1 LGNGLTLTI
10 EEDTYNIM
18 SIKKQLLQQIKT
30 QREESGK
37 KKKFSGNLMD
47 YIEMVEKDPD
57 IVKSSHKRLHDAIE
71 EHGSY
76 VMPDSDSRKFKVF
89 DGESIKIHKYFEGEF
104 FGMETVI
111 EKVMSFLSSA
121 AHKGEESRQVL
132 LLMGPVGAG
141 KSALTE
147 HIKKALEGKKYYT
160 LKNDPHRGEPLQ
172 LIPRSLRPS
181 VEAALNVKIDGDI
194 SPIARHKLLNDYE
207 GKYENFEVEEV
218 TFSQRGRRG
227 VASVPPM
234 DANSQDVSVLIGSV
248 DISKLDK
255 FAEDDPRSLSLNG
268 AFNVGNRGVVELVEV
283 FKNEI
288 EFLHTIITA
297 TQEKRVP
304 SPGKSD
310 MLHFDGVIL
319 AHCNEAEWNRFQSE
333 HTNEA
338 IMDRIVKIS
347 VPYCL
352 ELNQEVKIYEKMLGK
367 SDFKAHIAP
376 HTLKI
381 ASMFSVMSRLKESAK
396 CDALTKM
403 KIYNGEE
410 VLEKGRVRKVDIKDL
425 REEAKHEGLDGIS
438 TRFITKA
445 LDNALTASDKGMITP
460 ISVMDSLTKMVK
472 EQLVDESFKTKCLEL
487 LQKTIREEYLKI
499 LETEIAK
506 AFISAYEE
514 QAQSLFDSYLDNA
527 EAYTTRA
534 KLKDRVTKEERKP
547 DEGFMASIEE
557 QIGVTGSSR
566 DGFRSDV
573 TAYMFAK
580 MRKGEHVSYKTYEP
594 LKNAIESFLISSV
607 KSMAR
612 IVTKSKTRD
621 DDQKKKYSEM
631 VETLIKEYH
640 YSAESAEEILV
651 FASNNLWRDS

>member
-1 LGNGLTLTI
+1 
-10 EEDTYNIM
+10 M
-18 SIKKQLLQQIKT
+18 SNIKKQLLQQIKT
-30 QREESGK
+30 QREESSK
-37 KKKFSGNLMD
+37 TKKFSGNLMD
-47 YIEMVEKDPD
+47 YVEMIEKDPT
-57 IVKSSHKRLHDAIE
+57 IVKSAHKRLHDAIE

-76 VMPDSDSRKFKVF
+76 VMPDSDSRKFKIF
-89 DGESIKIHKYFEGEF
+89 DGEQIKIHKYFEGEF

-160 LKNDPHRGEPLQ
+160 LKGDPHRGEPLQ

-194 SPIARHKLLNDYE
+194 SPVARHKLLNDYE

-381 ASMFSVMSRLKESAK
+381 VSMFSVMSRLKDSAK
-396 CDALTKM
+396 CDLLTKM

-506 AFISAYEE
+506 AFIAAYEE

-580 MRKGEHVSYKTYEP
+580 MRRGEKVSYKTYEP

-607 KSMAR
+607 RSMAR

-621 DDQKKKYSEM
+621 EDQTKKYNEM
-631 VETLIKEYH
+631 IETMIKDYG
-640 YSAESAEEILV
+640 YTAESAEEILAY
-651 FASNNLWRDS
+651 ASNNLWRDS

>member
-1 LGNGLTLTI
+1 
-10 EEDTYNIM
+10 M
-18 SIKKQLLQQIKT
+18 SVRDKLLNKIAEARTKS
-30 QREESGK
+30 ESE
-37 KKKFSGNLMD
+37 KKFSGNLMD
-47 YIEMVEKDPD
+47 YIDLVEKDPS
-57 IVKSSHKRLHDAIE
+57 IVKTSHQRLNEAIN

-76 VMPDSDSRKFKVF
+76 VMPDSDPRKSKVF
-89 DGESIKIHKYFEGEF
+89 DGESVKVYKYFENEF
-104 FGMETVI
+104 FGMENVI
-111 EKVMSFLSSA
+111 AKIMSFLDGA
-121 AHKGEESRQVL
+121 AHRGEESRQVL

-147 HIKKALEGKKYYT
+147 HIKKALESKKFFH
-160 LKNDPHRGEPLQ
+160 LKGDPHRGEPLQ
-172 LIPRSLRPS
+172 LIPRSLRT
-181 VEAALNVKIDGDI
+181 EFEKTLGVKIEGDI
-194 SPIARHKLLNDYE
+194 SPVARHKLLNE
-207 GKYENFEVEEV
+207 LNGKYENFEVEESS
-218 TFSQRGRRG
+218 FSQRARRG
-227 VASVPPM
+227 VAAVPPM

-255 FAEDDPRSLSLNG
+255 YAEDDPRALSLTG
-268 AFNVGNRGVVELVEV
+268 AFNTGNRGIVELIEV

-338 IMDRIVKIS
+338 ILDRIVKVA

-352 ELNQEVKIYEKMLGK
+352 ELNQEMKIYEKMLGK

-376 HTLKI
+376 HTLKV
-381 ASMFSVMSRLKESAK
+381 ASMFSIMSRLKPSAK
-396 CDALTKM
+396 CDPLTKM

-410 VLEKGRVRKVDIKDL
+410 VLEKGRVKKVDIKDL
-425 REEAKHEGLDGIS
+425 REEAKHEGMDGIS

-445 LDNALTASDKGMITP
+445 IDHALSNSDKNMVTP
-460 ISVMDSLTKMVK
+460 ISMMDSLTRMVK
-472 EQLVDESFKTKCLEL
+472 EQIVDEAFKKTCLEL

-499 LETEIAK
+499 LESEIAK
-506 AFISAYEE
+506 AFVTAYDE
-514 QAQSLFDSYLDNA
+514 QAQSLFENYLDHA

-534 KLKDRVTKEERKP
+534 KVKDRVTKEERQP
-547 DEGFMASIEE
+547 DEEFMKSIEE
-557 QIGVTGSSR
+557 QIGISGSAK

-580 MRKGEHVSYKTYEP
+580 MRRGEKISYSSYEP
-594 LKNAIESFLISSV
+594 LKEAIEGYLINSV
-607 KSMAR
+607 KSLAR

-621 DDQKKKYSEM
+621 KEQKEKYSEM
-631 VETLIKEYH
+631 VETLCETYG
-640 YSAESAEEILV
+640 YTPESAEEILV
-651 FASNNLWRDS
+651 FASNHLWRDG

>member
-1 LGNGLTLTI
+1 
-10 EEDTYNIM
+10 M
-18 SIKKQLLQQIKT
+18 SSIKKQLLQQIKSA
-30 QREESGK
+30 REESSK
-37 KKKFSGNLMD
+37 TKKFSGNLMD
-47 YIEMVEKDPD
+47 YIEMVEKDPTV
-57 IVKSSHKRLHDAIE
+57 VKSAHKRLHDAIE

-76 VMPDSDSRKFKVF
+76 VMPDSDSRKFKIF
-89 DGESIKIHKYFEGEF
+89 DGENIKIHKYFDGEF

-147 HIKKALEGKKYYT
+147 HIKKSLEGKKYYT
-160 LKNDPHRGEPLQ
+160 LKGDPHRGEPLQ

-181 VEAALNVKIDGDI
+181 VEAALGVKIDGDI
-194 SPIARHKLLNDYE
+194 SPVARHKLLNDYS
-207 GKYENFEVEEV
+207 GKYEDFEVEEV

-268 AFNVGNRGVVELVEV
+268 AFNVGNRGIVELVEV

-367 SDFKAHIAP
+367 SEFTSHIAP

-381 ASMFSVMSRLKESAK
+381 ASMFSVMSRLKDSAK
-396 CDALTKM
+396 CDLLTKM
-403 KIYNGEE
+403 KIYNGED

-425 REEAKHEGLDGIS
+425 REEAKHEGMDGIS

-445 LDNALTASDKGMITP
+445 LDNALTASDKNMITP

-472 EQLVDESFKTKCLEL
+472 EQLIDEQFKTKCLEL

-506 AFISAYEE
+506 AFITAYEE
-514 QAQSLFDSYLDNA
+514 QAQSLFESYLDNA

-547 DEGFMASIEE
+547 DEQFMTSIEE

-580 MRKGEHVSYKTYEP
+580 MRRGEKVSYSTYEP
-594 LKNAIESFLISSV
+594 LKNAIESYLISSV
-607 KSMAR
+607 RSMAR

-621 DDQKKKYSEM
+621 EDQQKKYSDM
-631 VETLIKEYH
+631 VETMIKN
-640 YSAESAEEILV
+640 YSYSPESAEEVLV
-651 FASNNLWRDS
+651 FAANNLWRDS

>member
-1 LGNGLTLTI
+1 
-10 EEDTYNIM
+10 M
-18 SIKKQLLQQIKT
+18 SSIKKQLLQQIKSA
-30 QREESGK
+30 REESSK
-37 KKKFSGNLMD
+37 TKKFSGTLMD
-47 YIEMVEKDPD
+47 YIEMVEKDPT
-57 IVKSSHKRLHDAIE
+57 IVKSAHKRLHDAIE

-89 DGESIKIHKYFEGEF
+89 DGENIKIHKYFEGEF

-194 SPIARHKLLNDYE
+194 SPVARHKLLNDYE

-381 ASMFSVMSRLKESAK
+381 ASMFSVMSRLKDSAK
-396 CDALTKM
+396 CDLLTKM

-445 LDNALTASDKGMITP
+445 LDNALTASDRGMITP

-506 AFISAYEE
+506 AFIAAYEE

-580 MRKGEHVSYKTYEP
+580 MRRGEKVSYKTYEP

-607 KSMAR
+607 RSMAR

-621 DDQKKKYSEM
+621 EDQTKKYNEM
-631 VETLIKEYH
+631 IETMVKDYG
-640 YSAESAEEILV
+640 YTAESAEEILAY
-651 FASNNLWRDS
+651 ASNNLWRDS

>member
-1 LGNGLTLTI
+1 
-10 EEDTYNIM
+10 M

-396 CDALTKM
+396 ADPLTKM

-631 VETLIKEYH
+631 VEVMINDYG
-640 YSAESAEEILV
+640 YSAESAEATLAY
-651 FASNNLWRDS
+651 ASNNLWRDS

>member
-1 LGNGLTLTI
+1 MSVKNKLLKQI
-10 EEDTYNIM
+10 EAA
-18 SIKKQLLQQIKT
+18 
-30 QREESGK
+30 REESSK
-37 KKKFSGNLMD
+37 NKKFSGNLMD
-47 YIEMVEKDPD
+47 YIDLVEKDPT
-57 IVKSSHKRLHDAIE
+57 IVKTAHRRLHDAID

-89 DGESIKIHKYFEGEF
+89 DGEAVRVHKYFEGEF

-111 EKVMSFLSSA
+111 DKIMSFLSSA

-147 HIKKALEGKKYYT
+147 HIKRALEGKKYYH
-160 LKNDPHRGEPLQ
+160 LKGDPHRGEPLQ
-172 LIPRSLRPS
+172 LIPRSLRG
-181 VEAALNVKIDGDI
+181 EFEKELGVKIDGDI
-194 SPIARHKLLNDYE
+194 SPVARHKLLNDFG
-207 GKYENFEVEEV
+207 GKYENFEVEET

-227 VASVPPM
+227 VAAVPPM

-255 FAEDDPRSLSLNG
+255 YPEDDPRALSLTG
-268 AFNVGNRGVVELVEV
+268 AFNVGNRGIVEMVEV

-338 IMDRIVKIS
+338 ILDRIVKVS

-352 ELNQEVKIYEKMLGK
+352 EVDQEQKIYEKMLGK

-376 HTLKI
+376 HTLKV
-381 ASMFSVMSRLKESAK
+381 ASMFSVMSRLKASAK
-396 CDALTKM
+396 CDLLTKM
-403 KIYNGEE
+403 KIYNGED

-425 REEAKHEGLDGIS
+425 REEAKNEGMDGIS

-460 ISVMDSLTKMVK
+460 VTVMDSLTRMVK
-472 EQLVDESFKTKCLEL
+472 EQIVDEQFKTRCLEI
-487 LQKTIREEYLKI
+487 LQKVVREEYLKI
-499 LETEIAK
+499 LENEIAK
-506 AFISAYEE
+506 AFITAYEE
-514 QAQSLFDSYLDNA
+514 QAQTLFDTYLDNA
-527 EAYTTRA
+527 EAYTTRSR
-534 KLKDRVTKEERKP
+534 LKDRVTKEERKP
-547 DEGFMASIEE
+547 DEAFMASIEE
-557 QIGVTGSSR
+557 QIGISGSAR

-573 TAYMFAK
+573 AAYMFAK
-580 MRKGEHVSYKTYEP
+580 MRRGEKVSFKSYEP
-594 LKNAIESFLISSV
+594 LREAIESFLISSV
-607 KSMAR
+607 KSIAR

-621 DDQKKKYSEM
+621 EEQQKKYSEM
-631 VETLIKEYH
+631 VETMIKDYG
-640 YSAESAEEILV
+640 YSADSAEEILAY
-651 FASNNLWRDS
+651 ASNHLWRDS